1 MKSNRESS
9 NSLAKLALIAIS
21 TIPSLGGCST
31 NTSRDDFSD
40 ARASATAKADSL
52 EGLVS
57 LKGFE
62 NRKVVSLGDVS
73 SNRVSLDP
81 RAAYVVE
88 VPHGSFKEVEYS
100 LVEQR
105 FSWGNKDATD
115 DIYIFD
121 VPKNPSQYAVKIEIQ
136 NRCDRGSW
144 DEHDGTYF
152 FLINTVEGFRSESAI
167 RCPTVRNF
175 NSQARNHGKLFLVRS
190 EEDGQVFE
198 VPTPRVFISTDR
210 HYVPGYIRHAHD
222 MIIRREP
229 LENL

>member
-88 VPHGSFKEVEYS
+88 VPHGSFKEVENS
-100 LVEQR
+100 LVHQTS
-105 FSWGNKDATD
+105 SWGNKDATD

-121 VPKNPSQYAVKIEIQ
+121 VPKNPSQYAIKIEIQ
-136 NRCDRGSW
+136 KRCSRERW
-144 DEHDGTYF
+144 EEHDGTYIY
-152 FLINTVEGFRSESAI
+152 LINTAEGFRSESAI
-167 RCPTVRNF
+167 RFPTVCDF
-175 NSQARNHGKLFLVRS
+175 TSQARGHGKLVLVRS

-198 VPTPRVFISTDR
+198 VPTPQFFKSRDR
-210 HYVPGYIRHAHD
+210 HRVPGYIRHAHD